1 MSLATRL
8 PAAVALGLQR
18 PGALAGIKLLPPG
31 ETTLAAE
38 LVRLSA
44 QFLHWAPIKTW
55 LLVKLD
61 TLFRR
66 GMP

>member
-8 PAAVALGLQR
+8 PAAVAPGLQR
-18 PGALAGIKLLPPG
+18 LGALAGIKLLPPG

-38 LVRLSA
+38 LVRLRRA
-44 QFLHWAPIKTW
+44 VLALGTW

-61 TLFRR
+61 TLFKR